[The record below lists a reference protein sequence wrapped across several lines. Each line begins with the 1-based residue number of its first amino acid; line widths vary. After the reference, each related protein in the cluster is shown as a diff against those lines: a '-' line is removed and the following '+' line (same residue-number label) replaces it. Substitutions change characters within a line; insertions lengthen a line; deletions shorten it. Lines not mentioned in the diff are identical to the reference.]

1 MTKRAFERDGTM
13 LIDVYDAPSAGS
25 GTMNMEASML
35 GPREPEPTR
44 AAPSEAQVAAWVVR
58 LRAGDWS
65 ATQEVYF
72 HRGFAGVREAL
83 VAACDDAL
91 GEEEYVTSTLSRVGG
106 PGAREALSR
115 RLTRLAAT
123 EATFTDAASVTR
135 ATKLAELARGALRL
149 DPESMQAATALARL
163 FAHPAPHAR
172 MFSAWKA
179 AELFIAGPP
188 PSTAAVDALSDALAP
203 LVHDSDDDVFVKAFP
218 ALWWIARDE
227 AVTRWRSLLRA
238 ESEWV
243 RHEAVNMALQT
254 RGTIEL
260 LPAMLEWLAWEPS
273 LRTAMSHASQL
284 APVAPP
290 ALVRD
295 LMERALADA
304 SPSLR
309 WEGVG
314 LAAALP
320 AEARRELLS
329 AAIADEPDADLRAA
343 MERAALEVSPR

>member
-1 MTKRAFERDGTM
+1 MTKRAFERREGE
-13 LIDVYDAPSAGS
+13 LVDVYDAPSAGAS
-25 GTMNMEASML
+25 SMRMDASML
-35 GPREPEPTR
+35 DPREPEPTR
-44 AAPSEAQVAAWVVR
+44 AAPSREQIAAWVER

-91 GEEEYVTSTLSRVGG
+91 GEEEYITSTLARVGG
-106 PGAREALSR
+106 PGAREALSQ
-115 RLTRLAAT
+115 RLAQLAAT

-149 DPESMQAATALARL
+149 DPESKESATALARL

-188 PSTAAVDALSDALAP
+188 PSTAAVDALSDALAE
-203 LVHDSDDDVFVKAFP
+203 LVHGSDDDVFVKAFP
-218 ALWWIARDE
+218 ALWWVARDE
-227 AVTRWRSLLRA
+227 AVTRWRALLRA

-243 RHEAVNMALQT
+243 RHEAVNLALQT

-260 LPAMLEWLAWEPS
+260 LPAMVEWLAWEPS
-273 LRTAMSHASQL
+273 LRTALHHAIVL

-295 LMERALADA
+295 LTKRSLADA

-314 LAAALP
+314 LACALP

-343 MERAALEVSPR
+343 MERAALD